1 MEIFQY
7 TPDILTPVT
16 QFYNRLI
23 ADVPHCYPVKAE
35 EFAIEMHDVTGEIN
49 NSDNKLEAA
58 TAFVAIQNGAVK
70 AFIHI
75 GLDRDR
81 PKPEENVGAI
91 RFLGYERGARQ
102 AGQTVLEKAEA
113 YLKAF
118 NVTRISA
125 FQSYFKYSFYHL
137 EYANLSNAL
146 GQVQALLGFNGYHP
160 SPHWIFL
167 DWKNYVVTPMP
178 APVPVKLSVNWVQ
191 GRGQRPD
198 CIVKVYQENEE
209 IGDCCSVSGGEFSN
223 HADAQEWLFTAWLG
237 VEKPFREQGLGKFLL
252 QTALQEMH
260 KIGYRHAA
268 ISTRWDDYRAL
279 LFYSNFGYRVAD
291 WTYDYKKILSESSE

>member
-1 MEIFQY
+1 MEILQY

-23 ADVPHCYPVKAE
+23 AEVPHCYPVKAE

-49 NSDNKLEAA
+49 NSDDTLEAA

-75 GLDRDR
+75 GLES
-81 PKPEENVGAI
+81 EENIGII

-118 NVTRISA
+118 NVTQIAA
-125 FQSYFKYSFYHL
+125 FQPRFKYSFYHL
-137 EYANLSNAL
+137 ARANLSNAL
-146 GQVQALLGFNGYHP
+146 DQVQALLGFNGYHP
-160 SPHWIFL
+160 SPCWIFL
-167 DWKNYVVTPMP
+167 DWKNYAVTPMP
-178 APVPVKLSVNWVQ
+178 APVPVKLSVNRVQ
-191 GRGQRPD
+191 GRGQWPD
-198 CIVKVYQENEE
+198 CTVKVYQENEE
-209 IGDCCSVSGGEFSN
+209 IGECCSVSGGEFSN
-223 HADAQEWLFTAWLG
+223 HAEAQEWLFTVWLG
-237 VEKPFREQGLGKFLL
+237 VDEPFQGQGLGKFLL
-252 QTALQEMH
+252 QTALQEMY

-268 ISTRWDDYRAL
+268 ISTSWDNYRAL
-279 LFYSNFGYRVAD
+279 LFYSNLGYRVVD
-291 WTYDYKKILSESSE
+291 WTYDYEKVLSESSE